1 MLSPK
6 QNQVLENVV
15 VFDTDVGQGVS
26 TTDLNGNEEF
36 EDNPMRFAMC
46 PYLSL
51 VPPQEFLALPL
62 IPNH

>member
-36 EDNPMRFAMC
+36 EDNPM
-46 PYLSL
+46 
-51 VPPQEFLALPL
+51 
-62 IPNH
+62 